1 MKAIMKSIGMC
12 CQNNEVDETFELHNK
27 QLLDVFASLCKP
39 LLRRMFSQN
48 LSLDQLSSATQL
60 FYMLSFE
67 SPLRTFLPY
76 RLLEAMMVSI
86 ESSLKTQV
94 LNEFLLV
101 ARKYNTYISQFR
113 LCIRTNNSL

>member
-1 MKAIMKSIGMC
+1 MLFTSNDSFLSVKDKKDEEKKIREARAHMKAIMKSIGMC
-12 CQNNEVDETFELHNK
+12 CQNNEVDETFELHNR

-39 LLRRMFSQN
+39 LLRRVSSQN

-67 SPLRTFLPY
+67 SPLRTFLPH

-86 ESSLKTQV
+86 
-94 LNEFLLV
+94 
-101 ARKYNTYISQFR
+101 
-113 LCIRTNNSL
+113 